1 MGLIALHPFHVFML
15 FLFFNILNFPLIV
28 STPFHP
34 FFLPAFLPLDV
45 LRDTLFKS
53 NVVGRTGA
61 GTADQLVE
69 WIKAK
74 NGVVAA
80 RDDALWQTAY
90 KGRNTETVAKAV
102 GKARKNGFFLGMEP
116 NWMEVE

>member
-1 MGLIALHPFHVFML
+1 MFY
-15 FLFFNILNFPLIV
+15 FLQCLLLWTQCFLCSPLPP
-28 STPFHP
+28 S
-34 FFLPAFLPLDV
+34 LPPSLPLPSQTDV

-61 GTADQLVE
+61 GTAEQLIE
-69 WIKAK
+69 WIKFK
-74 NGVVAA
+74 NEAVAA

-90 KGRNTETVAKAV
+90 KGRNAETVAKAV
-102 GKARKNGFFLGMEP
+102 SKARNNKFFLGMEP